1 MSVNKRSYILPIFC
15 LALSATDLAAQVTS
29 RSPDPASLGMTSGR
43 LVATLAAVVALI
55 GAVVG
60 ALALARPAGMFGT
73 TLGRLG
79 PIVAGIIGV
88 SVGGF
93 VVANTASF
101 GTGGG
106 RAGAIVALVLN
117 SFYLLLTVL
126 FLILGAVAGN
136 SL

>member
-1 MSVNKRSYILPIFC
+1 MSVNNRSYLLPIFC
-15 LALSATDLAAQVTS
+15 LTLSAAELAAQVTS

-43 LVATLAAVVALI
+43 LVATLAAIVALI

-60 ALALARPAGMFGT
+60 GLALARPAGMFGT
-73 TLGRLG
+73 VLGRLG

-93 VVANTASF
+93 VVATTASF

-106 RAGAIVALVLN
+106 RAGAIVALVLG
-117 SFYLLLTVL
+117 VL
-126 FLILGAVAGN
+126 AIALGGTAMARSRRASEGV
-136 SL
+136 